1 MDGSLKL
8 AELIVPD
15 VRCAKRVA
23 ETDSK
28 VTRIEPES
36 RIQNLQTDSARA
48 AAVSIYIDSLTR
60 STYTRILTPN
70 RAHRC
75 VILGKDK

>member
-1 MDGSLKL
+1 MDGPLKL

-15 VRCAKRVA
+15 VCCAKRVV

-36 RIQNLQTDSARA
+36 RIQNLQIDSARA

-60 STYTRILTPN
+60 STYTRILNPN
-70 RAHRC
+70 RAH
-75 VILGKDK
+75 